1 MVNEKLNKLLI
12 GFVFLVV
19 CFALDRLSKIYI
31 LNILNNE
38 GQVDLYINQFLN
50 IYLVWNTGIGFG
62 LFSSEDKLFY
72 NIFTAII
79 VIINLV
85 ILYFAFIESK
95 IKSFFLMII
104 LGGSLGN
111 LFDRVY
117 YRAVPDFIDLSAVFC
132 FCITGS
138 SNPKPPSITL
148 KKDRFIPLHIIY
160 DKIAPDAPTNAP
172 VIIIRIFPRVKPI
185 PQAAQPE

>member
-1 MVNEKLNKLLI
+1 MGNEKLNKLLI

-62 LFSSEDKLFY
+62 LFSLDDKLFY

-79 VIINLV
+79 FIINLV
-85 ILYFAFIESK
+85 ILYFAFIETK

-117 YRAVPDFIDLSAVFC
+117 YRAVPDFIDLNYSGYHWFIFNVADIF
-132 FCITGS
+132 ITIGIICLILS
-138 SNPKPPSITL
+138 EFIFYK
-148 KKDRFIPLHIIY
+148 KKDE
-160 DKIAPDAPTNAP
+160 K
-172 VIIIRIFPRVKPI
+172 K
-185 PQAAQPE
+185 